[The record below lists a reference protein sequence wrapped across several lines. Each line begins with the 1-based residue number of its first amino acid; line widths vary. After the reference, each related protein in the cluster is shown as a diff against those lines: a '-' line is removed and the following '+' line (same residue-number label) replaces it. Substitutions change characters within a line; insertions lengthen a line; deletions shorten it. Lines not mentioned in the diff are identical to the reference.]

1 MKTLPRLFSIV
12 SLLVGGV
19 VVANNGYAALL
30 GNFTAAGNTPATI
43 QSTVDSFRGAT
54 GALNPNTPVN
64 FADGRREINWD
75 GVPDIRSD
83 PNPFPGD
90 FFNGNVAGRAR
101 GIEFNPVGTT
111 TGFELSATALSGE
124 PILYG
129 FPGEFQVFSPERL
142 FRTVGGNQFDILFF
156 SPANQVSGALT
167 DSFGLVYTDADSGA
181 LPVLEFFD
189 VNGGLLHTVTGL
201 ATANSGLGFVG
212 SVFDHSE
219 VARVLVTLGGP
230 GDPLS
235 SGVGIVMD
243 DFIYGEPQRIPEPG
257 TLALMLGAGAGF
269 FMRRRIWGSE
279 HIRKS

>member
-1 MKTLPRLFSIV
+1 MKTLPQLFSII
-12 SLLVGGV
+12 SLLAGGV

-30 GNFTAAGNTPATI
+30 GNFTAAGNTPAAI
-43 QSTVDSFRGAT
+43 QSTVDNFRGAT
-54 GALNPNTPVN
+54 GALNSNTPVN

-101 GIEFNPVGTT
+101 GIEFNPAGTT

-142 FRTVGGNQFDILFF
+142 FRAVDGNQF
-156 SPANQVSGALT
+156 SGALT

-181 LPVLEFFD
+181 LPVLEFF
-189 VNGGLLHTVTGL
+189 NAQGGLLHTVTGL
-201 ATANSGLGFVG
+201 ATDNAGLGFVG

-243 DFIYGEPQRIPEPG
+243 DFIFGEPQRIPEPG
-257 TLALMLGAGAGF
+257 TLALMLVAGAGF
-269 FMRRRIWGSE
+269 FMRRRVWQSV
-279 HIRKS
+279 HISKS